1 MNNQQFIY
9 WLNGFIDA
17 VGEKGPT
24 PKQWETIVSE
34 LGKVGETIVYPT
46 YTPNTIPSGPIPRNP
61 FDNPY
66 WYKNPSDINKVT
78 CEGNTVLTATTGS
91 GTVYGAFGSITT
103 NGNTSVTAKIP
114 ENSTLTIGN
123 TVTTLP
129 KGTTLNYTANL
140 PEDL

>member
-17 VGEKGPT
+17 VGQEGPT
-24 PKQWETIVSE
+24 PEQWETIVSKLNQVAE
-34 LGKVGETIVYPT
+34 PVSFPFGTPNT
-46 YTPNTIPSGPIPRNP
+46 APNTIPFVQPLGPYRP
-61 FDNPY
+61 FD
-66 WYKNPSDINKVT
+66 
-78 CEGNTVLTATTGS
+78 TVLTTTTGS
-91 GTVYGAFGSITT
+91 GGVYGAFGSLTT

>member
-17 VGEKGPT
+17 VGEEGPT
-24 PKQWETIVSE
+24 SEQWETIVSKLNQVAE
-34 LGKVGETIVYPT
+34 PVSFPFGTPNT
-46 YTPNTIPSGPIPRNP
+46 APNTIPFVQPLGPYRPFEGSYRP
-61 FDNPY
+61 FD
-66 WYKNPSDINKVT
+66 
-78 CEGNTVLTATTGS
+78 TVLTATTGS
-91 GTVYGAFGSITT
+91 GTVYGAFGSLTT